1 LDIILQDVAAIKK
14 GRQLMESGVE
24 ALSYFGD
31 SIDIFYFMGLVSAA
45 MKKSVSYNI
54 KLVVNKKGEIL
65 NSHCDCPAGFGPHGT
80 CKHITA
86 TLLVLSC
93 FVTKG
98 ELKILKSC
106 TETLQTFQKP
116 KKLHHGSPVKAD
128 EIGKKLPK
136 LDDPRPKRFRNL
148 PNFQDEVRNR
158 TVNFVYQS
166 GLDISM
172 RYTFSKANLS
182 LAALDHDY
190 LQKPFTEY

>member
-1 LDIILQDVAAIKK
+1 
-14 GRQLMESGVE
+14 MESGVE

-31 SIDIFYFMGLVSAA
+31 SMDIFYFMGLVSAA

-93 FVTKG
+93 FVRKG

-128 EIGKKLPK
+128 YIGKKLPK

-190 LQKPFTEY
+190 LQKPYTEY